1 MSTDYSYSL
10 QHPKSIP
17 TSMMP
22 EGEVEEEEEEEKEE
36 EEDPPPVR
44 KKLKLSEAEVG
55 M

>member
-1 MSTDYSYSL
+1 MSTYSL
-10 QHPKSIP
+10 QHSKCIP